1 MIADELLNPLLP
13 ALKPTDSVGKALDWM
28 EEFHTAQ
35 LAVVESGQ
43 YLGLVNEEVL
53 LETDDN
59 TPVDDVQPQHS
70 TVFAYDY
77 QHLMEVL
84 QLAQSHHLDLIPV
97 LDEDRQFVGSITLH
111 ELLLKF
117 AEQLGTQETG
127 AVLVLALEERDY
139 SMAEIS
145 RLVEANETK
154 IVSSYFSNTPLENDL
169 SNANHTGRLTI
180 KLNRRDVNAVVATL
194 ERFGYSVQSAFA
206 NEPLESADRD
216 RLDALFRYLDL

>member
-28 EEFHTAQ
+28 EEFRTNQ
-35 LAVVESGQ
+35 LAVVESGR

-53 LETDDN
+53 LETDD
-59 TPVDDVQPQHS
+59 TTVVDDVQPQHS
-70 TVFAYDY
+70 AVFAYDY

-84 QLAQSHHLDLIPV
+84 QLAQNHHLDLVPV
-97 LDEDRQFVGSITLH
+97 LDEDRHFVGSITLH

-127 AVLVLALEERDY
+127 AVLVLNLQERDY

-154 IVSSYFSNTPLENDL
+154 IVSSYFSNVPLENDL
-169 SNANHTGRLTI
+169 SNADHTGRLTI

-194 ERFGYSVQSAFA
+194 ERFGYSVEAAFA
-206 NEPLESADRD
+206 NEPLESADRE